1 MRVKK
6 GFINRNVCGESV
18 LLATGQENI
27 DFTNIISLNETA
39 NFLWKEL
46 AQREDF
52 TIDDMVE
59 LLTGEYE
66 VEADEAKADCQA
78 LVQQW
83 TDAGIWRAR
92 TCPRSRPTSSRK
104 RHRLRRKRRRKQHR
118 RRRRR
123 RGSSAN
129 CSKTDGRR
137 KKFFLTRLIFSVG
150 ETEKTCVKFGENA

>member
-39 NFLWKEL
+39 NFLWNEL

-52 TIDDMVE
+52 TIGDMVE

-78 LVQQW
+78 LCSNGR
-83 TDAGIWRAR
+83 TRASWRVR

-104 RHRLRRKRRRKQHR
+104 RRRLRRKRRRKQHR

>member
-39 NFLWKEL
+39 NFLWNEL

-66 VEADEAKADCQA
+66 VEADEAKAGLPGTGTAMDGRGHLGGRGLA
-78 LVQQW
+78 PSL
-83 TDAGIWRAR
+83 A
-92 TCPRSRPTSSRK
+92 P
-104 RHRLRRKRRRKQHR
+104 
-118 RRRRR
+118 RR
-123 RGSSAN
+123 RGKGA
-129 CSKTDGRR
+129 G
-137 KKFFLTRLIFSVG
+137 
-150 ETEKTCVKFGENA
+150 

>member
-39 NFLWKEL
+39 DFLWKEL

-78 LVQQW
+78 LAQQW
-83 TDAGIWRAR
+83 TDAGILEGEDLPAVS
-92 TCPRSRPTSSRK
+92 PHVAEEKAQAEVAAPQEAAPK
-104 RHRLRRKRRRKQHR
+104 KKEKK
-118 RRRRR
+118 
-123 RGSSAN
+123 GFF
-129 CSKTDGRR
+129 SKLF
-137 KKFFLTRLIFSVG
+137 K
-150 ETEKTCVKFGENA
+150 N

>member
-39 NFLWKEL
+39 NFLWNEL

-66 VEADEAKADCQA
+66 VEADEAKADCQT

-83 TDAGIWRAR
+83 TDAGILEGEDLPPGLA
-92 TCPRSRPTSSRK
+92 P
-104 RHRLRRKRRRKQHR
+104 
-118 RRRRR
+118 RR
-123 RGSSAN
+123 RGKGA
-129 CSKTDGRR
+129 G
-137 KKFFLTRLIFSVG
+137 
-150 ETEKTCVKFGENA
+150 

>member
-39 NFLWKEL
+39 NFLWNEL

-66 VEADEAKADCQA
+66 VEADEAKADCRHWCSNGRTLA
-78 LVQQW
+78 S
-83 TDAGIWRAR
+83 WRAR

-104 RHRLRRKRRRKQHR
+104 RRRLRRKRCRKQHR

-137 KKFFLTRLIFSVG
+137 KTFFLTRLIFSVG
-150 ETEKTCVKFGENA
+150 ETEKTCAKFGENA

>member
-39 NFLWKEL
+39 NFLWNEL

-83 TDAGIWRAR
+83 TDAGILEGEEKAQAEAEA
-92 TCPRSRPTSSRK
+92 PQEAAPKK
-104 RHRLRRKRRRKQHR
+104 REKK
-118 RRRRR
+118 
-123 RGSSAN
+123 GFF
-129 CSKTDGRR
+129 SKLF
-137 KKFFLTRLIFSVG
+137 K
-150 ETEKTCVKFGENA
+150 N

>member
-39 NFLWKEL
+39 DFLWKEL

-83 TDAGIWRAR
+83 TDAGILEGEDLPPVSPHVVEEKAQAEAEA
-92 TCPRSRPTSSRK
+92 PQEAAPK
-104 RHRLRRKRRRKQHR
+104 KKEKK
-118 RRRRR
+118 
-123 RGSSAN
+123 GFF
-129 CSKTDGRR
+129 SKLF
-137 KKFFLTRLIFSVG
+137 K
-150 ETEKTCVKFGENA
+150 N

>member
-39 NFLWKEL
+39 NFLWNEL

-59 LLTGEYE
+59 LLTGEDE

-83 TDAGIWRAR
+83 TDAGILEGKDLPPVSPHVVEEKAQAEAE
-92 TCPRSRPTSSRK
+92 TSQEAAPK
-104 RHRLRRKRRRKQHR
+104 KKEKK
-118 RRRRR
+118 
-123 RGSSAN
+123 GFF
-129 CSKTDGRR
+129 SKLF
-137 KKFFLTRLIFSVG
+137 K
-150 ETEKTCVKFGENA
+150 N

>member
-1 MRVKK
+1 M
-6 GFINRNVCGESV
+6 
-18 LLATGQENI
+18 LATGQENI

-39 NFLWKEL
+39 NFLWNEL

-52 TIDDMVE
+52 TIDDMVK

-83 TDAGIWRAR
+83 TDAGILEGEDLPPVSPHVVEEKAQAEAEA
-92 TCPRSRPTSSRK
+92 
-104 RHRLRRKRRRKQHR
+104 RRKQHR

>member
-39 NFLWKEL
+39 NFLWN
-46 AQREDF
+46 
-52 TIDDMVE
+52 E

-83 TDAGIWRAR
+83 TDAGILEGEDLPPVSPHVVEEKAQAEAEA
-92 TCPRSRPTSSRK
+92 PQEAAPK
-104 RHRLRRKRRRKQHR
+104 KKEKK
-118 RRRRR
+118 
-123 RGSSAN
+123 GFF
-129 CSKTDGRR
+129 SKLF
-137 KKFFLTRLIFSVG
+137 K
-150 ETEKTCVKFGENA
+150 N